1 MPLNQISYINDT
13 LFAGLV
19 YGLVCLSF
27 VITAKYLRFPDL
39 TCSGSFVLGGAI
51 AAVSIV
57 KGGLDPITATLLA
70 VLGGVLAGA
79 LTAFFYTVLR
89 LDRLLCGILS
99 AFVLY
104 SVNVLLLTPTIPYK
118 DHATL
123 LSPFEKWDNAIDAG
137 GLTWH
142 PYVIIFLSLVV
153 IGTKLLLDR
162 FLASEAGLALRSL
175 EDEHAGEYALERKGF
190 SPALFK
196 LLGLALGNGIV
207 AGAGALMSYKDG
219 SAYADRGFDLII
231 TGLVAFLVGTQ
242 LMEMARLLAAR
253 LSRGRSEPFFEP
265 NITTFAALGAIV
277 YFGLITLSQRMHVPP
292 EYTKILLVGLVALS
306 VAQPASLLRALL
318 RRTAA
323 PAAEERTDALLSVQN
338 LSYRYPSAD
347 TDALKPVSF
356 NVRAAT
362 VTRLSGGNGTGKTT
376 ALRVLAGFLD
386 AIHGGRILY
395 KGRDL
400 TEARTK
406 RLERIAYVDQN
417 AQRGVVG
424 CLSTEENLALSALGA
439 RPSIWRRALNATTKE
454 RVRDLARLADLPD
467 DVLRRR
473 SDQLSGGQRQVVNL
487 LGLLSRKTL
496 PQVLLLDEPT
506 NNLDAGNADR
516 CRHIIEKLHQDGA
529 AIVLVSHTPLA
540 GLRID
545 DEIEIGNAAPGPGNP
560 VAIGTQ
566 S

>member
-1 MPLNQISYINDT
+1 MPLDQISYINDT

-57 KGGLDPITATLLA
+57 KGGLDPVTATLLA

-104 SVNVLLLTPTIPYK
+104 SVNVLVLTPTIPYK

-123 LSPFEKWDNAIDAG
+123 LSAFEKWDSTIDAG

-242 LMEMARLLAAR
+242 LMEMTRLLANR

-323 PAAEERTDALLSVQN
+323 PAADERTDALLAVQN

-347 TDALKPVSF
+347 TDALKAVSF
-356 NVRAAT
+356 NVRAGT

-400 TEARTK
+400 TETRTK

-439 RPSIWRRALNATTKE
+439 RPSIWRRALNVTTKE
-454 RVRDLARLADLPD
+454 RVRDLARLADLRD

-545 DEIEIGNAAPGPGNP
+545 HEIEIGNAAPGPVNP

>member
-1 MPLNQISYINDT
+1 M
-13 LFAGLV
+13 
-19 YGLVCLSF
+19 
-27 VITAKYLRFPDL
+27 
-39 TCSGSFVLGGAI
+39 
-51 AAVSIV
+51 
-57 KGGLDPITATLLA
+57 ATLLA
-70 VLGGVLAGA
+70 VVGGGLAGT

-123 LSPFEKWDNAIDAG
+123 LSTFEKWDAAIDAG

-153 IGTKLLLDR
+153 VGTKLLLDR
-162 FLASEAGLALRSL
+162 FLASEFGLALRSL
-175 EDEHAGEYALERKGF
+175 EDEHAGEYALEREGF

-196 LLGLALGNGIV
+196 LVGLALGNGIV

-231 TGLVAFLVGTQ
+231 TGLVAFMVGTQ
-242 LMEMARLLAAR
+242 LMDMVRLLSAR
-253 LSRGRSEPFFEP
+253 LSRRRSKPFFEP
-265 NITTFAALGAIV
+265 NITTFAILGAIV

-306 VAQPASLLRALL
+306 VAQPTSLLRAITAPHC
-318 RRTAA
+318 RTREQSVRMFFC
-323 PAAEERTDALLSVQN
+323 PFKTYPTDIRPQTRML
-338 LSYRYPSAD
+338 
-347 TDALKPVSF
+347 LKPVSF

-362 VTRLSGGNGTGKTT
+362 VTKLSGGNGTGKTT

-400 TEARTK
+400 TEIRQK

-424 CLSTEENLALSALGA
+424 CLSTEENLALSALAA
-439 RPSIWRRALNATTKE
+439 RPSVWRRALNRTTRE
-454 RVRDLARLADLPD
+454 RVAIWLASSACLMMYSAA
-467 DVLRRR
+467 
-473 SDQLSGGQRQVVNL
+473 G
-487 LGLLSRKTL
+487 
-496 PQVLLLDEPT
+496 PT
-506 NNLDAGNADR
+506 SY
-516 CRHIIEKLHQDGA
+516 QA
-529 AIVLVSHTPLA
+529 ASA
-540 GLRID
+540 RW
-545 DEIEIGNAAPGPGNP
+545 
-560 VAIGTQ
+560 
-566 S
+566 